1 MKNVEGAEE
10 AKTLSIEEIIEA
22 QGWNEASVND
32 LLFSYIENQGSMD
45 ALRDFLE
52 KAAGEE
58 NSSEQSPPHD
68 AATATGM
75 YDHD

>member
-1 MKNVEGAEE
+1 MAEPT
-10 AKTLSIEEIIEA
+10 KSIEEIIEA
-22 QGWNEASVND
+22 QGWDDATVND
-32 LLFSYIENQGSMD
+32 LLFQYVENQGSMD

-52 KAAGEE
+52 RAAGEE
-58 NSSEQSPPHD
+58 NSSGGGPPPHD

>member
-1 MKNVEGAEE
+1 MK
-10 AKTLSIEEIIEA
+10 KTPTIEEIIEA
-22 QGWNEASVND
+22 QSWNDATVND
-32 LLFSYIENQGSMD
+32 LLFQYIEQQGSMD

-52 KAAGEE
+52 RVASEE
-58 NSSEQSPPHD
+58 NSSGGGPPYD

>member
-1 MKNVEGAEE
+1 MTEP
-10 AKTLSIEEIIEA
+10 AKSIEEIITA
-22 QGWNEASVND
+22 QGWNDATVND
-32 LLFSYIENQGSMD
+32 LLFRYIENQGSMD

-52 KAAGEE
+52 QTASEE
-58 NSSEQSPPHD
+58 NSEGTPPHD